1 MSMLKRLEEEF
12 KEDENSSKGENQSTD
27 SLMNDLFPSHTDDKL
42 SDSFKKNVKD
52 LIDMLQDFYETK
64 INTPNATEFDA
75 LEYLPLFNINGL
87 LLAALLDVTMEEYYL
102 ATDYMVRVL
111 GLDDGGDDAEKL

>member
-12 KEDENSSKGENQSTD
+12 KEDENSSKRESQSAD
-27 SLMNDLFPSHTDDKL
+27 SSLMNDLFPSHTDDKL

-52 LIDMLQDFYETK
+52 LIDMLQDFYEIK
-64 INTPNATEFDA
+64 INTPDATEFDA

-102 ATDYMVRVL
+102 ATDYMVRTL
-111 GLDDGGDDAEKL
+111 GLDDGGDDA